1 MTVTGMATSSN
12 GKKKSKKKAPAKA
25 AKTKKTDGQKKKVSA
40 KDAAKAGKARA
51 AAHDAAAMRPGVPG
65 PEPVSYEEPTDPRGP
80 LEPKAD
86 QTSPKPATP
95 TGCPVHADRTDFAQQ
110 GEYLTTPQ
118 GVRRAETDH

>member
-65 PEPVSYEEPTDPRGP
+65 PEPVSYEEPTDPR
-80 LEPKAD
+80 EP
-86 QTSPKPATP
+86 TM
-95 TGCPVHADRTDFAQQ
+95 
-110 GEYLTTPQ
+110 
-118 GVRRAETDH
+118 